1 MAFSTASGTQI
12 YIGPSCGATTD
23 TLAEF
28 QALSPYVAIG
38 EVSSLGEY
46 GDQSNDVTFQSLG
59 DGRVRHTKGA
69 RDAGTMVLTVARDG
83 TDTGQEAM
91 IDAEAT
97 NLEYAFKVVYDDAV
111 TVSGTGTTEY
121 FRGKIMS
128 KRANV
133 GSGDNVITLTFNVGI
148 NSEIFKA
155 DAT

>member
-1 MAFSTASGTQI
+1 MAFATASGTQI
-12 YIGPSCGATTD
+12 YIGPSVGSTTD

-28 QALSPYVAIG
+28 QALSPWTAVG

-46 GDQSNDVTFQSLG
+46 GDQSNDVTFQSLE
-59 DGRVRHTKGA
+59 DARVRHTKGA

-83 TDTGQEAM
+83 TDPGQAAL

-97 NLEYAFKVVYDDAV
+97 NLEYAFKIVYDDKV

-121 FRGKIMS
+121 FRAKVMS

-133 GSGDNVITLTFNVGI
+133 GSGDNVITLTFNCGI
-148 NSEIFKA
+148 NSEIFLA